1 MCARASCW
9 PTHEQELL
17 LKASLLRGD
26 GAIAAWHDWKSIV
39 HIDDLDPGSFRMLP
53 LLYQNLKEHGIEEP
67 VMDRCKEVYRL
78 TWSQNQLL
86 FHGVATLLCSLHD
99 AGIRTMVLKGAAL
112 VVQYYQDYGLRP
124 MVDFD
129 ILVPTKQ
136 AIEAMNVLVVERGWK
151 PKRRSLEDFA
161 ETSFSVWHAEEFKD
175 AAGRAVDLH
184 WHMLL
189 ECCYPGADDDFWENA
204 VPILV
209 SDVATCA
216 PSPTD
221 QLLHLCAHGAKY
233 RPVPQFRWVA
243 DAVAILSAPETE
255 IDWARLVAQAEKR
268 RLILPLRNALQYLW
282 NLLGVPVPS
291 ATLAALHDAPVSRI
305 ERIEYR
311 TVTHS
316 LGRLG
321 KLPTIWTR
329 YARYSQGAKSG
340 SLQPKLLGF
349 LRYLQ
354 YFWNMEHMGQVL
366 RRVVSRGWQKVRES

>member
-1 MCARASCW
+1 MCARANCW

-17 LKASLLRGD
+17 LRASLLQGD
-26 GAIAAWHDWKSIV
+26 GAIAAWHEWKSV
-39 HIDDLDPGSFRMLP
+39 TNIDDLDPGSFRMLP
-53 LLYQNLKEHGIEEP
+53 QLYRNLREHGIKEP
-67 VMDRCKEVYRL
+67 VMDRFKEVYRL

-86 FHGVATLLCSLHD
+86 FHHAATLLRSLHD
-99 AGIRTMVLKGAAL
+99 ADIRTMVLKGAAL
-112 VVQYYQDYGLRP
+112 VLQYYRDYGLRP

-129 ILVPTKQ
+129 ILVPTEQ
-136 AIEAMNVLVVERGWK
+136 AMVAMNVLVGRSWK
-151 PKRRSLEDFA
+151 PRWRSLEDFT

-175 AAGRAVDLH
+175 ATGRAVDLH

-189 ECCYPGADDDFWENA
+189 ECCYPGADDDFWQNA
-204 VPILV
+204 VPIAV

-221 QLLHLCAHGAKY
+221 HLLHMCTHGAKY
-233 RPVPQFRWVA
+233 RPVPQFRWIA
-243 DAVAILSAPETE
+243 DAMAILSAPETE

-268 RLILPLRNALQYLW
+268 RLILPLRNALQYLRD
-282 NLLGVPVPS
+282 LLDVPVPS
-291 ATLAALHDAPVSRI
+291 AILAALHDAPVSTI
-305 ERIEYR
+305 ERMEYQ

-316 LGRLG
+316 FGRLG

-329 YARYSQGAKSG
+329 YARYSHGAKSG
-340 SLQPKLLGF
+340 NLQPRLLGF

-354 YFWNMEHMGQVL
+354 CFWNMEHWGHVL